1 MLVVD
6 SYYVKRY
13 YFLYIST
20 VSKSL
25 IKFAA
30 KNRRI
35 PIYLVN
41 ITTVQILTRQRT
53 SFSHLRAAILF
64 DKRK

>member
-20 VSKSL
+20 VSKS
-25 IKFAA
+25 K
-30 KNRRI
+30 RI